1 MTRVLPYSVACLLAV
16 AFAIVG
22 GLFVYA
28 GLTHESD
35 KSGGLDQ
42 ALQKVLQQPF
52 GPFLLGAIAAG
63 IICYGLFCF
72 AWARHIDR

>member
-1 MTRVLPYSVACLLAV
+1 M
-16 AFAIVG
+16 
-22 GLFVYA
+22 
-28 GLTHESD
+28 THESG

-72 AWARHIDR
+72 AWARHLDR